1 MKKSAI
7 IKIFFSIIILLVVF
21 FCFKSV
27 KELKTSQNNTQNFAN
42 VCKQN
47 ELYEIDENYT
57 NYCNEVINSLEVK
70 IDFFTYLFNTI
81 VWYVRFLN
89 PCAFLI
95 IGIPIIIST
104 CSLLKNKLIINYLP
118 RKNYSSFLNYYF
130 KNAYKFLF
138 IIPLI
143 GTIIIVIGIVFFTL
157 DPSYSIKYT
166 TSIWSG
172 FEFKPIFFIVLYLF
186 NLLLYSIFYMNIAL
200 IVSRYQHKEFISIII
215 YILSIIGFEIFL
227 ETIGVLFCNKV
238 INNSSLAATLNILN
252 LFTFNT
258 SYGMVNMVLFP
269 LILSLISI
277 LIVFLIYK
285 NKEKLVIS
293 CEKNN

>member
-1 MKKSAI
+1 M
-7 IKIFFSIIILLVVF
+7 
-21 FCFKSV
+21 
-27 KELKTSQNNTQNFAN
+27 
-42 VCKQN
+42 
-47 ELYEIDENYT
+47 
-57 NYCNEVINSLEVK
+57 
-70 IDFFTYLFNTI
+70 
-81 VWYVRFLN
+81 
-89 PCAFLI
+89 
-95 IGIPIIIST
+95 
-104 CSLLKNKLIINYLP
+104 
-118 RKNYSSFLNYYF
+118 
-130 KNAYKFLF
+130 F

-143 GTIIIVIGIVFFTL
+143 GTIIIIIGIAFFTL
-157 DPSYSIKYT
+157 NPSYSIKYT
-166 TSIWSG
+166 TSILSG
-172 FEFKPIFFIVLYLF
+172 FEFKPILFIIIYLF

-238 INNSSLAATLNILN
+238 INNSSLAATLYILN

-277 LIVFLIYK
+277 FVVFLIYK
-285 NKEKLVIS
+285 NKKKLVIS